1 MAEKEP
7 SPLAITFEPFK
18 FAVKWL
24 IILSTL
30 WLASNVMQGI
40 WLKTHQLRAADHI
53 GQVMATYLDGAPSH
67 VTAAAD
73 ATWDRLAKIR
83 GIKAKRDSDSEKLS
97 SVVSRAAVFGI
108 PDMVEIVVWNTV
120 LVVIKLYLASV
131 YMGLYVLILALAGLD
146 GWIARYIRKV
156 NAGHE
161 SATLYHFS
169 KFWGSRLLPLTAL
182 AIYLCC
188 PVAID
193 VNWVMM
199 PALVAHAILLRTQ
212 FKYYK
217 KYI

>member
-24 IILSTL
+24 VILSTL
-30 WLASNVMQGI
+30 WLASSVMQGI
-40 WLKTHQLRAADHI
+40 WLKTHQLRPAVHI
-53 GQVMATYLDGAPSH
+53 GQVIATYLDGAPIH
-67 VTAAAD
+67 ITAAAD
-73 ATWDRLAKIR
+73 ATWERLGKIR
-83 GIKAKRDSDSEKLS
+83 SIKAKRESNSEKLS
-97 SVVSRAAVFGI
+97 SVVSRAAAFGI
-108 PDMVEIVVWNTV
+108 PDMVDIVMWNTL
-120 LVVIKLYLASV
+120 LVVIKMYLASV
-131 YMGLYVLILALAGLD
+131 YMGLYVLILVLAALD

-199 PALVAHAILLRTQ
+199 PALIAHAILIRTQ